1 MGVFHVFKIVQMVP
15 SCAKRFIYV
24 SSVHIFEV
32 LRVKY
37 QNNMRI
43 TVFFDI
49 YIYIIYKYQ
58 YMKYI

>member
-24 SSVHIFEV
+24 SSVHIFEL

-43 TVFFDI
+43 TVLFDTIKHDYI
-49 YIYIIYKYQ
+49 YIYI
-58 YMKYI
+58 